1 MASVRGNGD
10 RHFIGQVPFFFS
22 TKYLVE
28 IRSVGKPPQDKLLR
42 KIVDG
47 LACTRAYLRNSVS
60 GVNYMPV
67 GESDNKMEDG
77 MSLAWGAGSRPTKE
91 PIISI
96 SGRLG
101 TQSSLRPLPS
111 REVKEL
117 INT

>member
-1 MASVRGNGD
+1 MVSVRGNGD
-10 RHFIGQVPFFFS
+10 RRFIGQVPFFP

-67 GESDNKMEDG
+67 GENDNKMEDG
-77 MSLAWGAGSRPTKE
+77 MSLVWGAGSRPTKE
-91 PIISI
+91 LIIISI